1 METTNTTVG
10 LSRTLEQFISGI
22 DNVEKYIGKDFVFHD
37 SEVDSE
43 NIDRD
48 GTVKVRL
55 WTWSDVDYEKRFH
68 ADFTLYERVDVSA
81 VNYDPSVCYVY
92 ELRFEVKSLNPEII
106 TIIFDGVGLKY
117 SCRKISVCVSECP
130 EED

>member
-10 LSRTLEQFISGI
+10 LSRTLVQFISGI
-22 DNVEKYIGKDFVFHD
+22 DNVEKYIGKDFAFHD

-55 WTWSDVDYEKRFH
+55 WTWSDVDYENMSFQT
-68 ADFTLYERVDVSA
+68 FCT
-81 VNYDPSVCYVY
+81 NNC
-92 ELRFEVKSLNPEII
+92 
-106 TIIFDGVGLKY
+106 
-117 SCRKISVCVSECP
+117 
-130 EED
+130 

>member
-1 METTNTTVG
+1 METTNIIVG

-37 SEVDSE
+37 AEVDSE

-55 WTWSDVDYEKRFH
+55 WTWSDVDYE
-68 ADFTLYERVDVSA
+68 
-81 VNYDPSVCYVY
+81 
-92 ELRFEVKSLNPEII
+92 LRFEVKGLIPEII
-106 TIIFDGVGLKY
+106 INIFDGVGLKF
-117 SCRKISVCVSECP
+117 SCRKISVCVSESP

>member
-1 METTNTTVG
+1 METTNTIVG
-10 LSRTLEQFISGI
+10 LSRTLEQFLSGI

-37 SEVDSE
+37 AMVDSE

-55 WTWSDVDYEKRFH
+55 WTWSDVDYEMLFH
-68 ADFTLYERVDVSA
+68 ADFTLYGRMDVSA

-92 ELRFEVKSLNPEII
+92 ELSFEVKSLTPEII
-106 TIIFDGVGLKY
+106 TIIFDGVGLKF

>member
-10 LSRTLEQFISGI
+10 FSRTLEQFISGI

-55 WTWSDVDYEKRFH
+55 WTWSDVDYEKIFH
-68 ADFTLYERVDVSA
+68 ADFTLYGRVDASA
-81 VNYDPSVCYVY
+81 VNYDPSVCYV
-92 ELRFEVKSLNPEII
+92 LRFEVTERNPEII
-106 TIIFDGVGLKY
+106 SVIFDGVGLEF

>member
-48 GTVKVRL
+48 GTVKVR
-55 WTWSDVDYEKRFH
+55 R
-68 ADFTLYERVDVSA
+68 
-81 VNYDPSVCYVY
+81 
-92 ELRFEVKSLNPEII
+92 
-106 TIIFDGVGLKY
+106 GL
-117 SCRKISVCVSECP
+117 
-130 EED
+130 